1 MVANTLP
8 AINDMTE
15 PELRVLLSAASR
27 HCPIICEA
35 REAAIKV
42 PRWIAY
48 RLGFSLLPHLRGA
61 MCSMPVNKVNH

>member
-42 PRWIAY
+42 P
-48 RLGFSLLPHLRGA
+48 
-61 MCSMPVNKVNH
+61 